1 MKLIRHIMALAVA
14 LVLLAAALPVGAP
27 ALAEQPYVIGV
38 DITNQ
43 IVTVY
48 KADDGTVVRQM
59 LCSSGKHN
67 KTPLGTF
74 TMPATRRRAER
85 TEWYDFPLEG
95 VYAKWA
101 SRIVDKFLFHSITY
115 DDTNDRAIN
124 REAVERFGT
133 PASHGC
139 IRLLVDDAYWIAHN
153 CLAGTKVKIYKS
165 GERDE
170 ELRAMLKLGTFT
182 IDDGLSYNRYLGLP
196 EEEGELGRHSEGIE
210 VSNLQYRLRDLGVFD
225 GEPDGVYETDT
236 FVAVRKMQTLLGVG
250 VTGTA
255 TLEFQAAVFADDA
268 PTAMEIT
275 LDIGHGGPVV
285 RNLQQQLTD
294 LKLYSG
300 PIDSVY
306 DTEVADAV
314 QLFQQAYGYLPA
326 DGAATPQT
334 QQAIAYESG
343 KVQLMFARSADFRLR
358 ISSDT
363 LTIARVSAQTGIR
376 IRQKASTNSEA
387 LGRLVDGNLVIV
399 LDHSDGWSKIR
410 YGDSVGYVK
419 NVFLDFTKLD
429 MAVLS
434 YAATDSSLTYE
445 IGRTVDEY
453 YDGAT
458 LPSVTLADYLASGG
472 ALDDYS
478 DLAAYV
484 RVNTAG
490 PDVTLNL
497 RETPST
503 NSAVLAVLPYG
514 AEARVLLNSS
524 EWTLVEYEG
533 MNGYVLNEYVEFLTE
548 PAGAQAAVVDLDA
561 DAEEVYAAVQ
571 PENGSK
577 AAVYDAD
584 SDDADVLGHLN
595 GGTQVQLVRLL
606 DDWVLIRYQGHEGY
620 MRENDLLFLDE
631 IEG

>member
-1 MKLIRHIMALAVA
+1 MAYMRFNRLVSLAMAV
-14 LVLLAAALPVGAP
+14 VLMATVFFVAP
-27 ALAEQPYVIGV
+27 ARAEQPYVIGV
-38 DITNQ
+38 DLTNQ

-67 KTPLGTF
+67 KTPQGTF
-74 TMPATRRRAER
+74 TLPEKRRRAER

-101 SRIVDKFLFHSITY
+101 TRIVDKFLFHSITY

-124 REAVERFGT
+124 KEAVQRFGT

-139 IRLLVDDAYWIAHN
+139 IRLLVDDAYWIAKN

-196 EEEGELGRHSEGIE
+196 EEEGELGRQSEGIE
-210 VSNLQYRLRDLGVFD
+210 VSNLQYRLRDLGVFG

-236 FVAVRKMQTLLGVG
+236 FVAVRQMQVLMGWD

-268 PTAMEIT
+268 PTAMAIT
-275 LDIGHGGPVV
+275 LDTGFGGPVV

-300 PIDSVY
+300 PLDSIY

-314 QLFQQAYGYLPA
+314 RLFQQAYGFLPA
-326 DGAATPQT
+326 DGAASPEVQK
-334 QQAIAYESG
+334 AIYYESG
-343 KVQLMFARSADFRLR
+343 KVKLMFSRSANYYLR
-358 ISSDT
+358 PSDYE
-363 LTIARVSAQTGIR
+363 LRIARVSAQTGIR
-376 IRQKASTNSEA
+376 IREKASTNSEA
-387 LGRLVDGNLVIV
+387 LGRLVDGNIVIV
-399 LDHSDGWSKIR
+399 LDREDYWSKIR

-419 NVFLDFTKLD
+419 NVFLDFTDID
-429 MAVLS
+429 MAVLDYQAS
-434 YAATDSSLTYE
+434 DSSLEYR
-445 IGRTVDEY
+445 IGKEADEY
-453 YDGAT
+453 FGGAE
-458 LPSVTLADYLASGG
+458 LPSATLADYLATGG
-472 ALDDYS
+472 SLDDYE
-478 DLAAYV
+478 DMDTYV
-484 RVNTAG
+484 RVNTE

-503 NSAVLAVLPYG
+503 NSTVLAQMPSG

-533 MNGYVLNEYVEFLTE
+533 QNGYVLNEYVEFLTAPPE
-548 PAGAQAAVVDLDA
+548 AQAVAVDLDA
-561 DAEEVYAAVQ
+561 DAEPVRAAVQ
-571 PENGSK
+571 GQ
-577 AAVYDAD
+577 AAVFNAD
-584 SDDADVLGHLN
+584 SDDADVLGHLSS
-595 GGTQVQLVRLL
+595 GTQVEVLRLL
-606 DDWVLIRYQGHEGY
+606 DDWCLIRYQGHEGY
-620 MRENDLLFLDE
+620 MRETDLEFIDE